1 MHRDETYINNDQS
14 EVNLN
19 NPRYDLVSRVLH
31 WVMASVII
39 YATIAGY
46 VMHYVTSHP
55 ELFSFLSVLNMSL
68 ATVATPL
75 LVVRYIWSHFRSP
88 PTMPTSIPERQ
99 KCVAKL
105 AHSLMYL
112 AMFMVFSTGYLMLE
126 QPYSLFWLTTVEN
139 LITNPAIN
147 SFFFYLHRAS
157 CIALA
162 CLIVL
167 HISAALKHHFVSKNY
182 VLKMMI

>member
-1 MHRDETYINNDQS
+1 M
-14 EVNLN
+14 N

-75 LVVRYIWSHFRSP
+75 LMVRYIWSHFRSSP
-88 PTMPTSIPERQ
+88 SMPTSIPEGQ

-139 LITNPAIN
+139 LITNSAIN

>member
-1 MHRDETYINNDQS
+1 M
-14 EVNLN
+14 N
-19 NPRYDLVSRVLH
+19 NPRYDLLSRVLH

-39 YATIAGY
+39 YATVAGY
-46 VMHYVTSHP
+46 VMHFVTSKP

-75 LVVRYIWSHFRSP
+75 LAIRYIWSHFRATP
-88 PTMPTSIPERQ
+88 PMPSSVAASQI
-99 KCVAKL
+99 CLAKL

-112 AMFMVFSTGYLMLE
+112 VMFMVFSTGYLMLKE
-126 QPYSLFWLTTVEN
+126 PYSLFWLTTVDN
-139 LITNPAIN
+139 LITDPAIN
-147 SFFFYLHRAS
+147 SFFFYLHRTS

-162 CLIVL
+162 FLILL

>member
-1 MHRDETYINNDQS
+1 M
-14 EVNLN
+14 N
-19 NPRYDLVSRVLH
+19 NPRYDLLSRVLH

-39 YATIAGY
+39 YATVAGY
-46 VMHYVTSHP
+46 VMHFVTSKP

-75 LVVRYIWSHFRSP
+75 LAIRYIWSHFRSTP
-88 PTMPTSIPERQ
+88 PMPSSVAAGQI
-99 KCVAKL
+99 CIAKL

-112 AMFMVFSTGYLMLE
+112 VMFMVFSTGYLMLKE
-126 QPYSLFWLTTVEN
+126 PYSLFWLATVDN
-139 LITNPAIN
+139 LITDPAIN
-147 SFFFYLHRAS
+147 SFFFYLHRTS

-162 CLIVL
+162 CLILL